1 MQWLAAFGLR
11 DPVEAEHGELAGM
24 VRDFEFDH
32 IISLV
37 NLPKEPERT

>member
-1 MQWLAAFGLR
+1 LFLTLYMGWE
-11 DPVEAEHGELAGM
+11 VEAEHGELAGM